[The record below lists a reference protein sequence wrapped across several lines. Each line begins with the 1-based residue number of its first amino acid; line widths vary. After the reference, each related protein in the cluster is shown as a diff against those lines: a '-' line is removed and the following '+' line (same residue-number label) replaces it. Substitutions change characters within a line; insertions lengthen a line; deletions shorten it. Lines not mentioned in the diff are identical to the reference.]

1 MVHPGYRTNLPLG
14 IINEKTPLAQALLGL
29 SPREV
34 GDLQL
39 PGQKRRQLSVLKIL
53 RQDDLSG
60 SGDRTT
66 SFDSRKPG
74 RLDSIFKELKMTDI
88 SRSLCIDPCMD
99 STELGELRRQ
109 ELDLP
114 RAAAAGLGRSAVEAA
129 KAGYH

>member
-1 MVHPGYRTNLPLG
+1 
-14 IINEKTPLAQALLGL
+14 
-29 SPREV
+29 
-34 GDLQL
+34 
-39 PGQKRRQLSVLKIL
+39 
-53 RQDDLSG
+53 
-60 SGDRTT
+60 
-66 SFDSRKPG
+66 
-74 RLDSIFKELKMTDI
+74 MTDI